1 MEPHMHAIYSA
12 LKARETSVAVIG
24 LGYVGLPLALE
35 FATVFDVIGFDINK
49 ERVEMMR
56 RGEDPSKELPASA
69 FVERSITF
77 TSSVT
82 ELQQASFFV
91 VAVPTPIDRHK
102 VPDLSPLFG
111 ASRTVGSVIKE
122 GGYVIFESTVYPG
135 CTEED
140 CLPIIEELSGL
151 KAGVDFHYGYSPE
164 RINPGDTKH
173 TVRTIMKVVSGDQP
187 AVCDEVAAIYEE
199 VIDAGVFKASS
210 VKVAEAAKVIENS
223 QRDLNIAFMN
233 ELSVIFDKMEIDTL
247 SVLEAAGTKWNFLP
261 FRPGLVGGHCIGVDP
276 YYLTYK
282 AQQIGYTPEVILSG
296 RRINDSAPAWVAKRL
311 VQLLVQADFHLKG
324 ARVLV
329 MGVTFKE
336 DVSDIRNSKVAELIQ
351 EVKSYTLEVD
361 VVDPHASAQEV
372 EEEYRLQLADSP
384 QGLYD
389 ALILAVAHQAYI
401 QLSAN
406 ELSALLKPGG
416 VLMDIKGV
424 ITVPPTGVT
433 YWRM

>member
-1 MEPHMHAIYSA
+1 
-12 LKARETSVAVIG
+12 VIQ
-24 LGYVGLPLALE
+24 
-35 FATVFDVIGFDINK
+35 
-49 ERVEMMR
+49 R
-56 RGEDPSKELPASA
+56 
-69 FVERSITF
+69 
-77 TSSVT
+77 
-82 ELQQASFFV
+82 
-91 VAVPTPIDRHK
+91 
-102 VPDLSPLFG
+102 
-111 ASRTVGSVIKE
+111 

-164 RINPGDTKH
+164 RINPGDTQH

-187 AVCDEVAAIYEE
+187 AVCDEVAAVYEE

-233 ELSVIFDKMEIDTL
+233 ELAVIFDKMEIDTL

-351 EVKSYTLEVD
+351 EVKSYTLDVD
-361 VVDPHASAQEV
+361 VVDPHASAHEV
-372 EEEYRLQLADSP
+372 EEEYQLQLASAP
-384 QGLYD
+384 EAHYE
-389 ALILAVAHQAYI
+389 AVILAVAHKEYSGLQPA
-401 QLSAN
+401 QLG
-406 ELSALLKPGG
+406 ELLQPGG
-416 VLMDIKGV
+416 VLMDLKGV
-424 ITVPPTGVT
+424 IHEPPQGVT